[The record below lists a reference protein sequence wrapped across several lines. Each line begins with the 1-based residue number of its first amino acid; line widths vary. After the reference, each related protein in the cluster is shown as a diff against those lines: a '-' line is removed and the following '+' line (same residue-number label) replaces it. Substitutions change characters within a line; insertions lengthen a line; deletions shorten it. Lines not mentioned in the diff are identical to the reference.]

1 MEYKNHK
8 ICEQCA
14 YSFDI
19 HIDASGKYLGCGC
32 SPYKGKWVAE
42 IEMCPLDKWSSEELL
57 NFIAKERMINSQYGT
72 VEDDKAYEKVMEA
85 LEKVEQLEK
94 ENKKLREKQIP
105 KKPKKVTLD
114 TYDFTTYYVCPTCN
128 THDRGCK
135 APYCRWCGQKLDW
148 DE

>member
-1 MEYKNHK
+1 MADVMRIRHVLDNLNAD
-8 ICEQCA
+8 QQTDLA
-14 YSFDI
+14 MN
-19 HIDASGKYLGCGC
+19 
-32 SPYKGKWVAE
+32 E
-42 IEMCPLDKWSSEELL
+42 I
-57 NFIAKERMINSQYGT
+57 
-72 VEDDKAYEKVMEA
+72 AYETIKEA
-85 LEKVEQLEK
+85 L
-94 ENKKLREKQIP
+94 EKQIP